1 MGSHTK
7 STSASPRGGAA
18 GIPNNPGTGR
28 GRRVKLAPHTM
39 APRGPARDGGS
50 AGNGAAARDRG
61 DAADAGTGQVG
72 SAAVTSIL
80 DSFRRII
87 RSLRVASRATEKE
100 FGLSAAQL
108 FVLHALAKAP
118 ALSLN
123 EVAERTRT
131 HQSSVSV
138 VVQKLVERGLI
149 ARDPVPGDARRMAL
163 SLTPAA
169 SRLISN
175 TPDAPSER
183 LIVALERMTPASR
196 TRLATT
202 LERLVAELGAA
213 GEPASMLFEEDPV
226 ATAAP
231 RRKSTGAARKR
242 APKSN
247 GPD

>member
-7 STSASPRGGAA
+7 TPLSARGGPRKGRNPKGARTPGGTEPGPPPGAPDGGPRGAGAA
-18 GIPNNPGTGR
+18 N
-28 GRRVKLAPHTM
+28 
-39 APRGPARDGGS
+39 
-50 AGNGAAARDRG
+50 AAAG
-61 DAADAGTGQVG
+61 GVVAGGTVAGG
-72 SAAVTSIL
+72 VTSIL

-87 RSLRVASRATEKE
+87 RTLRVASRATEKE

-108 FVLHALAKAP
+108 FVLHALADAP

-138 VVQKLVERGLI
+138 VVQRLVERGLV

-169 SRLISN
+169 RQLIVDA
-175 TPDAPSER
+175 PDAPSER
-183 LIVALERMTPASR
+183 LISALERTTPTAR

-202 LERLVAELGAA
+202 LARLVAELGADE
-213 GEPASMLFEEDPV
+213 GPVTMLFEEDSV
-226 ATAAP
+226 AAADE
-231 RRKSTGAARKR
+231 RQKAARVTGKGP
-242 APKSN
+242 PKSDA
-247 GPD
+247 GASSV